1 MKDYLDYRNG
11 AELLMNHHIETD
23 VLRTEG
29 RAYGVEL
36 MVK

>member
-1 MKDYLDYRNG
+1 
-11 AELLMNHHIETD
+11 MNHHIETD

-36 MVK
+36 MVKKTQGS